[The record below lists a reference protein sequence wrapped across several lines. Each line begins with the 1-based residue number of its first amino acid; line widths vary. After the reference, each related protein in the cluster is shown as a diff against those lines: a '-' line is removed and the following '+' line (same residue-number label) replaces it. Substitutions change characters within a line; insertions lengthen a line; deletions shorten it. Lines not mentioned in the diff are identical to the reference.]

1 MFTFMAVM
9 FIFSIILLTLML
21 LMLLYHHSRAFDVML
36 HEQRKI
42 VDDIRRTT
50 ALNNAKEHR
59 HGTERHST
67 ETTEQER
74 EQSKH

>member
-1 MFTFMAVM
+1 MASV
-9 FIFSIILLTLML
+9 FLFSVILLAFML

-42 VDDIRRTT
+42 VDELRRAA
-50 ALNNAKEHR
+50 ALNNVKEHR
-59 HGTERHST
+59 DGTERHST

-74 EQSKH
+74 EQGKH